1 MKGRPI
7 VRASRLC
14 ILSILLAAL
23 LLAACGPF
31 AAPTVSRRTVLP
43 TTAPTTSGSHGPLAA
58 QAYAPDDIR
67 AAYDIAPLHQQGI
80 TGQGQ
85 TVVLIESFGDPTLQ
99 ADIDAYNQRYNLP
112 PITIQVIAPI
122 GSKPFDPSNDD
133 MLGWAGET
141 ALDAEIV
148 HAVAPGAKIV
158 VLTSPVS
165 ETEGTIGLP
174 EFRQLEQYAL
184 DHHLGSVIS
193 MSWGVSEVTLT
204 DTAGRAEIAKWDTL
218 FHQATTQQ
226 GVTFVTGSGDNGATD
241 FADLTPTQLSSTATT
256 SFPSDD
262 PWVTSAGG
270 TTLLT
275 DGNHFFDESAWDGSG
290 GGFSR
295 FFATPDYQKT
305 LPAAVQSQLQNR
317 RGVPDIAANADPHS
331 GWIIRAL
338 NRWQVIGGTS
348 AAAPFWAG
356 LIALANQKAGH
367 PLGFIN
373 PALYQLAQGKGT
385 ADFRDITTGN
395 NTFDGTGD
403 RGGSLVHVQGYP
415 AVPGWDPIT
424 GLGSP
429 DAAKLIPD
437 LITAAGGS

>member
-1 MKGRPI
+1 M
-7 VRASRLC
+7 RASRLC
-14 ILSILLAAL
+14 LLSILLASL
-23 LLAACGPF
+23 LLAACGPVTT
-31 AAPTVSRRTVLP
+31 PTVNQHTSSP
-43 TTAPTTSGSHGPLAA
+43 TAVPTASGAHGPLAA
-58 QAYAPDDIR
+58 QAYTPNDIR
-67 AAYDIAPLHQQGI
+67 AAYNIAPLLQQGV
-80 TGQGQ
+80 TGKDQ

-99 ADIDAYNQRYNLP
+99 ADIDAYNQRYHLP
-112 PITIQVIAPI
+112 PITVQVIAPI
-122 GSKPFDPSNDD
+122 GTKTFDPNDED

-148 HAVAPGAKIV
+148 HAVAPDANIV

-204 DTAGRAEIAKWDTL
+204 DAAGRAEIAKWDAL

-241 FADLTPTQLSSTATT
+241 FADLTPTQLSSTPTT

-295 FFATPDYQKT
+295 FFPTPSFQKT

-317 RGVPDIAANADPHS
+317 RGVPDIAANADPRS

-348 AAAPFWAG
+348 AAAPFWAA
-356 LIALANQKAGH
+356 LVALANQKAGH
-367 PLGFIN
+367 PLGYIN
-373 PALYQLAQGKGT
+373 PALYQLAQGKGK

-395 NTFDGTGD
+395 NTFDGTGG
-403 RGGSLVHVQGYP
+403 RGGSPVHVPGYP
-415 AVPGWDPIT
+415 AAPGWDPVT

-437 LITAAGGS
+437 LITAAGSA